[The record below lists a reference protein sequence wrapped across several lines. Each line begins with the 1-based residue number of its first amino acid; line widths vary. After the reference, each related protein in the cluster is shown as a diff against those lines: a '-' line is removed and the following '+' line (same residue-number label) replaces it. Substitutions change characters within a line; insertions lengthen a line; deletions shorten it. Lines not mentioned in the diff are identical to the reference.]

1 MAAPTSKPPS
11 KPVQALKIK
20 ILMKKYILIS
30 KYLQDRCT
38 AFPRKDPDAG
48 RNRPGLQRTNR
59 LKFYYTMQKSIV
71 KAK

>member
-1 MAAPTSKPPS
+1 
-11 KPVQALKIK
+11 
-20 ILMKKYILIS
+20 MKKYILIS